1 MTRAWWTSGR
11 RDAALFLLYSA
22 VFHVGFLG
30 VVDVVLN
37 FYFVSLGHDPETI
50 GLLQSLPRLAG
61 FVTSIPISLCAN
73 RFGAYRVMLVATIGC
88 ALSMGLLVVS
98 PVLPVLALSRFLM
111 GFTYGAQ
118 QIAVAPLMMTLVE
131 RAARTQFFALHN
143 VISMAAGAFGNFI
156 GGRLPALLIVVAAG
170 IVPAASTASA
180 QTPFAYGA
188 ALAVAAVI
196 TLLSVIPFLFLRH
209 RSAVAVSR
217 APSLGGKPARTPW
230 RHLVVIALP
239 MLVFGF
245 TGGLTFPFYN
255 LFFRSQ
261 FALPDDAVGTI
272 LSIGWL
278 GMAFI
283 PLLNPWWERRFGR
296 VGALAIT
303 MTIASAGFFVLAI
316 APTLAFSV
324 VAFAVGISFRNT
336 MQPLYQPLVLDS
348 LPADAHNNASGMSM
362 VLWNIG
368 WFGATAA
375 SGFLQAAYGFDLIML
390 LVAIGVLITGGM
402 ILLIFRKTRASEPG
416 ALAST
421 LKEA

>member
-1 MTRAWWTSGR
+1 MTRSRWTHNQH
-11 RDAALFLLYSA
+11 DAALFLLYSA
-22 VFHVGFLG
+22 VFHIGFMG

-37 FYFVSLGHDPETI
+37 FYFVSLGQDAETI

-61 FVTSIPISLCAN
+61 FVTSIPVSLCAN
-73 RFGAYRVMLVATIGC
+73 RFGAYRVMLVSTIGC
-88 ALSMGLLVVS
+88 ALAMGLLVVS
-98 PVLPVLALSRFLM
+98 PALPLLAASRFLM

-118 QIAVAPLMMTLVE
+118 QIAIAPLMVTLVE
-131 RAARTQFFALHN
+131 RASRTQFFALHN
-143 VISMAAGAFGNFI
+143 VVSMAAAALGNFV
-156 GGRLPALLIVVAAG
+156 GGRLPALIVGAE
-170 IVPAASTASA
+170 ASSASA

-188 ALAVAAVI
+188 ALAIAALI
-196 TLLSVIPFLFLRH
+196 TLGSVIPFLLLRH
-209 RSAVAVSR
+209 RQAVAVKP
-217 APSLGGKPARTPW
+217 ALALGGTPARTPW
-230 RHLVVIALP
+230 RHLVFIALP

-255 LFFRSQ
+255 LFFRQQ

-296 VGALAIT
+296 VAALAIT
-303 MTIASAGFFVLAI
+303 MTIAAAGFFVLSI
-316 APTLAFSV
+316 APTLALSV
-324 VAFAVGISFRNT
+324 AAFAVGISFRNT

-348 LPADAHNNASGMSM
+348 LPPDAHNNASGMSM

-375 SGFLQAAYGFDLIML
+375 SGFLQAAYGFGLIML
-390 LVAIGVLITGGM
+390 LVAVGVLVTGAM
-402 ILLIFRKTRASEPG
+402 ILLIFRKSRASEPG
-416 ALAST
+416 VMAST